1 MSYKLNST
9 LKQGKAKPINYFI
22 AMFPFLRLNEFL
34 FCLRKIVF
42 QQTEFKMYVLQQ
54 PCAQAEEKFRK
65 YGRTRIDF
73 AISKAGC

>member
-9 LKQGKAKPINYFI
+9 PKQVKVKLMNDFI
-22 AMFPFLRLNEFL
+22 ALFPFFRLNEFL

-65 YGRTRIDF
+65 YGRTRMNFVIN
-73 AISKAGC
+73 KAE

>member
-1 MSYKLNST
+1 MK
-9 LKQGKAKPINYFI
+9 YFI
-22 AMFPFLRLNEFL
+22 ALFQLFRLNEFL

-65 YGRTRIDF
+65 YGRTRMNFVIN
-73 AISKAGC
+73 KAEC